1 MQTFDRAIA
10 AGLDTPVIHV
20 RRASLGEFA
29 VTGDINPLRKALA
42 RAPAGLDIG
51 GVVTPLRILIAM
63 VEHDYA
69 AATRAL
75 AASPRDDFQEVDFT
89 FYYPRPWYE
98 AIIARARGDHE
109 TAHAKF
115 AETRKILEG
124 RLTTKPED
132 ARTLAVLAQV
142 DAGLGD
148 KELAI
153 KEAQHAV
160 DLMPVSRDVYDGA
173 LVLQGLAQVYTWTGE
188 TEKAL
193 ELVRQLMS
201 IPGYLTYGYLKV
213 DPSWDPLRG
222 DPRFEQFVASL
233 APHNAP

>member
-1 MQTFDRAIA
+1 M
-10 AGLDTPVIHV
+10 
-20 RRASLGEFA
+20 
-29 VTGDINPLRKALA
+29 
-42 RAPAGLDIG
+42 
-51 GVVTPLRILIAM
+51 RILIAL

-98 AIIARARGDHE
+98 AIIARARGDQE
-109 TAHAKF
+109 TARAKF
-115 AETRKILEG
+115 AEARKIFEA

-142 DAGLGD
+142 DAGLGA

-173 LVLQGLAQVYTWTGE
+173 LVLQGLAQVYAWTGE
-188 TEKAL
+188 KEKAL
-193 ELVRQLMS
+193 AVLQTLMGM
-201 IPGYLTYGYLKV
+201 PGYLTYGYLRV

-222 DPRFEQFVASL
+222 DPRFEKFVASL
-233 APHNAP
+233 LPR